1 MKNYYSLFVWVYFC
15 TLFGGLACISTFK
28 SGSSTSAFSSW
39 DIAQETDCC
48 AWENVKCDFHNKRV
62 VQLSLNS
69 TKLYDDSE
77 WYLNFSLFLPFQELQ
92 NLSLN
97 QNNLRGF
104 HGVVNSSKLQRLDLG
119 WNKIDVIPF
128 FGGDTLHSLKFLSLE
143 NNWLTNS
150 SNFNELTK
158 LKALETLNLGYN
170 YDIVGHIPPVIWRM
184 TSLKALSFG
193 GGSNLNGSLPKQGL
207 CRLRKL
213 EELDLSW
220 NSFSGV
226 IPSCLGNLT
235 SLKLLDLSNNYFSG
249 VIPPT
254 LFPNLKLLEHVSLSF
269 NRFQGT
275 FSFSSLSANSKLK
288 VFEFQSQD
296 KNELNVDTE
305 NPPWISLFQ
314 LKVLRLSNC
323 RLNEPTGSIP
333 SFLLNQYEL
342 RLVDLSHNN
351 MMGNVPSWLIKNNTK
366 LEFLNLRNNSFTGS
380 FLLHPNRKN
389 LNMVQLDA
397 SMNQIHG
404 ELPNFIGTVL
414 PNLFSLNMSVN
425 ALQGRIPS
433 SVGDMKILQILDLGN
448 NDLFGEIPEHL
459 VVGCVNLHYMKLSYN
474 NLQGPL
480 LPAKLNLTRL
490 RYLYLDNNRFSGN
503 LSPGI
508 LNSSL
513 IKFLHL
519 NDNLISGEIPNW
531 LGDFSNMQSLI
542 LSKNSLKGS
551 LPPSFC
557 KFQNLRFLDLSWN
570 HFHGAIPSCMNLS
583 SLKYLH
589 LQGNKFSG
597 IIPYKLSRFS
607 SLVTLDLRDNEI
619 VGKIPNWINSLSSLR
634 VLLLKGNNLDGLIP
648 SHICDLKNLTI
659 LDMSSNNFSGSIP
672 SCLYQIPFG
681 SKKLIDDAFT
691 TSEPGW
697 YVDGSVDEDT
707 NVLITDVEEEIEFMS
722 KNRFESYKG
731 NILYYISGIDLSQN
745 KLTGPIPDELGY
757 LTSIY
762 ALNLSHNH
770 LTGSIPK
777 TLSNLKEI
785 ESLDLSYNML
795 SGEIPLELTQL
806 NFLSVFSVAYN
817 NLSGSIPDTEAQ
829 FGTFG
834 ESSYEGNSLLC
845 GPPLEK
851 SCIGSSPSPTDSVT
865 LSPKPKDA
873 FWNSFLWSF
882 LVSYVAAF
890 SGLISLLY
898 CRGYYRQP
906 FRSR

>member
-1 MKNYYSLFVWVYFC
+1 MKNCYSLFVWVYFC
-15 TLFGGLACISTFK
+15 TLFGRLAYKSSTLGCTEGERIGLLKLKQAFK
-28 SGSSTSAFSSW
+28 PGSSTSAFSSW

-104 HGVVNSSKLQRLDLG
+104 HGVVNSSKLQMLDLG
-119 WNKIDVIPF
+119 WNKMDVIPF

-143 NNWLTNS
+143 NNWFTNS

-170 YDIVGHIPPVIWRM
+170 YEMVGHIPPVISRM

-193 GGSNLNGSLPKQGL
+193 GGSNLNGFLPKQGL

-288 VFEFQSQD
+288 VFELQSQD
-296 KNELNVDTE
+296 KNELKVDTE
-305 NPPWISLFQ
+305 NPPWTVLFQ

-333 SFLLNQYEL
+333 SFLLNQYQL
-342 RLVDLSHNN
+342 RLVDLSHNK
-351 MMGNVPSWLIKNNTK
+351 MVGNDPSWLIKNNTK
-366 LEFLNLRNNSFTGS
+366 LELLNLRNNSFTGS

-404 ELPNFIGTVL
+404 ELPKFIGTVL

-425 ALQGRIPS
+425 ALQGRIPA
-433 SVGDMKILQILDLGN
+433 SVGDMKILKILDLGN
-448 NDLFGEIPEHL
+448 NDLFGEIPQRL
-459 VVGCVNLHYMKLSYN
+459 VVG
-474 NLQGPL
+474 
-480 LPAKLNLTRL
+480 
-490 RYLYLDNNRFSGN
+490 
-503 LSPGI
+503 
-508 LNSSL
+508 
-513 IKFLHL
+513 
-519 NDNLISGEIPNW
+519 
-531 LGDFSNMQSLI
+531 
-542 LSKNSLKGS
+542 
-551 LPPSFC
+551 
-557 KFQNLRFLDLSWN
+557 
-570 HFHGAIPSCMNLS
+570 
-583 SLKYLH
+583 
-589 LQGNKFSG
+589 
-597 IIPYKLSRFS
+597 
-607 SLVTLDLRDNEI
+607 
-619 VGKIPNWINSLSSLR
+619 

-659 LDMSSNNFSGSIP
+659 LDMSSNKFSGSIP
-672 SCLYQIPFG
+672 TCLYQIPFG

-697 YVDGSVDEDT
+697 YIDGSVDEDT

-762 ALNLSHNH
+762 TLNLSHNH

-777 TLSNLKEI
+777 TFSNLKEI
-785 ESLDLSYNML
+785 ESLDLSYNLL

-865 LSPKPKDA
+865 LSPKPKDT
-873 FWNSFLWSF
+873 FWDSFLWSF
-882 LVSYVAAF
+882 LVSSVAAF
-890 SGLISLLY
+890 SGIISLLY
-898 CRGYYRQP
+898 SRGYYRQP